1 MVLQVNFVN
10 AFNLVDRE
18 TVFRELR
25 QHFPE
30 LSAWV
35 ELSYGSQAHLQF
47 GRGVL
52 LSCIGLHQGDP
63 LAPLLFALALQPLIL
78 KMQPPT

>member
-1 MVLQVNFVN
+1 MSAILKKTNIPTVNKWVLQVDFVN

-35 ELSYGSQAHLQF
+35 ELSYG
-47 GRGVL
+47 
-52 LSCIGLHQGDP
+52 
-63 LAPLLFALALQPLIL
+63 
-78 KMQPPT
+78 